1 MTEQTHFPDLP
12 RDLLEVA
19 AAPMGAVLSEAIRNS
34 KEFRELQDAAKEEAA
49 LIEVQRQFSR
59 QAAIDDHNAEVEKL
73 RSSPSPDNIAALK
86 RSTTSDDR
94 LQRYG
99 LQHQAFGEKIA
110 KLRKKSLPALQKLT
124 RAIVDRILQIGAEA
138 EAEEVALYSTRGLP
152 SPAHSAIKDH
162 CIRAAQELRDNLHF
176 QERAGMGLRFEKFL
190 NLFEI
195 KKT

>member
-1 MTEQTHFPDLP
+1 MSGHGYRTAAFYLFVELPDC
-12 RDLLEVA
+12 
-19 AAPMGAVLSEAIRNS
+19 
-34 KEFRELQDAAKEEAA
+34 AA
-49 LIEVQRQFSR
+49 L
-59 QAAIDDHNAEVEKL
+59 QAPLLARCEALQIKGLILLAHEGINGTVAGA
-73 RSSPSPDNIAALK
+73 PDNIAALK
-86 RSTTSDDR
+86 RSTTSDER

-99 LQHQAFGEKIA
+99 FQHQAFGEKIA

-162 CIRAAQELRDNLHF
+162 FVRAAQELRDNLHF